1 LKQES
6 AIRSSESFRILYEI
20 VFSCNKFRDI
30 YSKDEVAKMDQKV
43 YPFSAGNRT
52 MSDLLGGKG
61 ANLAEMATLGIPVPD
76 GFTITTRVC
85 QEYLR
90 TGGLTDDLLHEI
102 DAAIIDLEKKI
113 GKSFGDP
120 KNPLLVSVRSGA
132 KFSMPGMMETVLN
145 VGMSPEVAATL
156 EKITG
161 DSRFAWDS
169 YRRFI
174 EMFGKT
180 VCEIPS
186 ESFSKVAEPL
196 IKAAGGKTIA
206 DLDGAGLK
214 AAGDAFIKVVE
225 AHTGTAFPF
234 DARTQL
240 TRAIEAVFHSWNS
253 ERAQLYRRRER
264 ISADLGTAVNVQAM
278 VFGNI
283 GDTSGTGVCF
293 TRDPGSGAPGAYGDY
308 LPRAQGEDVVAG
320 IRNAFPLTHLGV
332 VNPEAF
338 AELNRIMALLEDH
351 YRDMCDIEFTVEQGK
366 LWILQTRV
374 GKRTAEAAFK
384 IATQLVDE
392 GSITMDQAL
401 TRVNGEQ
408 LVQLMFPQFDKAT
421 APKELTRGIAAS
433 PGAAVGSVVF
443 DPRDAADQA
452 LAGKK
457 VILVRRETNPDDLVG
472 MVAAQGILTARGGK
486 TSHAAVVA
494 RGMGRPAVCGTESI
508 EVNVDEKFFTCGDV
522 TVHEGDLISID
533 GTTGAVFLGEVA
545 VVPSVVTEY
554 VQGIVDPGADTSTA
568 LIKSIHRIITHAD
581 NVRRMSVR
589 ANADTPEDAEIARR
603 MGAQGIG
610 LTRTEHMFLGDRRV
624 LVETLVL
631 ATTDEERAEV
641 LAEMEK
647 LQFSDFVGILRAMTG
662 LPVTIRLLDPPL
674 HEFLTDQASLA
685 VDIALTQARGDVV
698 DERKLALSRAVNRL
712 HESNPMMGLR
722 GVRLGVLIP
731 DLFSMQVRALTR
743 AALHVR
749 AQGYDPQPEIMIPL
763 VASQRELLYFRS
775 SLETEV
781 ARVLTLAGE
790 EMHISIGSMIETP
803 RAAITAAK
811 LADYSDF
818 FSFGTNDLTQL
829 TWAFSRDDVESSFLP
844 RYLDLELLPFS
855 PFESLD
861 QDGVGLLVKIACDE
875 VRSVNPEMKLGICG
889 EHGGD
894 PRSIDFF
901 HHVGLDYVSC
911 SPFRVPVARL
921 EAGRAAV
928 GDQATTSS
936 A

>member
-1 LKQES
+1 
-6 AIRSSESFRILYEI
+6 
-20 VFSCNKFRDI
+20 
-30 YSKDEVAKMDQKV
+30 
-43 YPFSAGNRT
+43 
-52 MSDLLGGKG
+52 
-61 ANLAEMATLGIPVPD
+61 MATLGIPVPD

-186 ESFSKVAEPL
+186 ESFAKVAEPL

-698 DERKLALSRAVNRL
+698 DERKLALNRAVNRL

-781 ARVLTLAGE
+781 ARVLALAGE
-790 EMHISIGSMIETP
+790 DMHISIGSMIETP

-875 VRSVNPEMKLGICG
+875 VRSVTPEIKLGICG

>member
-1 LKQES
+1 
-6 AIRSSESFRILYEI
+6 
-20 VFSCNKFRDI
+20 
-30 YSKDEVAKMDQKV
+30 
-43 YPFSAGNRT
+43 

-90 TGGLTDDLLHEI
+90 TGGLTDDLLQEI
-102 DAAIIDLEKKI
+102 DSAIIDLEKKI

-698 DERKLALSRAVNRL
+698 DERKLALNRAVNRL

-781 ARVLTLAGE
+781 ARVLALAGE

-875 VRSVNPEMKLGICG
+875 VRSVTPEMKLGICG

>member
-1 LKQES
+1 M
-6 AIRSSESFRILYEI
+6 
-20 VFSCNKFRDI
+20 
-30 YSKDEVAKMDQKV
+30 MDQRV

-186 ESFSKVAEPL
+186 ESFAKVAEPL
-196 IKAAGGKTIA
+196 IKSAGGKTIA
-206 DLDGAGLK
+206 DLDGASLK

-421 APKELTRGIAAS
+421 SPKELTRGIAAS

-698 DERKLALSRAVNRL
+698 DERKLALNRAVNRL

-781 ARVLTLAGE
+781 ARVLALAGE

-875 VRSVNPEMKLGICG
+875 VRSVTPEIKLGICG

>member
-1 LKQES
+1 
-6 AIRSSESFRILYEI
+6 
-20 VFSCNKFRDI
+20 
-30 YSKDEVAKMDQKV
+30 MDQKV
-43 YPFSAGNRT
+43 YPFSAGNRS

-186 ESFSKVAEPL
+186 ESFAKVAEPL

-214 AAGDAFIKVVE
+214 AAGDAFITVVE

-698 DERKLALSRAVNRL
+698 DERKLALNRAVNRL

-781 ARVLTLAGE
+781 ARVLALAGE

-875 VRSVNPEMKLGICG
+875 VRSVTPEIKLGICG

>member
-1 LKQES
+1 
-6 AIRSSESFRILYEI
+6 
-20 VFSCNKFRDI
+20 
-30 YSKDEVAKMDQKV
+30 MDQKV
-43 YPFSAGNRT
+43 YAFSEGNRT

-61 ANLAEMATLGIPVPD
+61 ANLAEMASLGIPVPD
-76 GFTITTRVC
+76 GFTITTEVC

-90 TGGLTDDLLHEI
+90 TGGLGTALLADI
-102 DAAIIDLEKKI
+102 DAAVVALEKKI

-120 KNPLLVSVRSGA
+120 TNPLLVSVRSGA

-145 VGMSPEVAATL
+145 VGMSKSVASTL
-156 EKITG
+156 AKQTG
-161 DSRFAWDS
+161 DDRFAWDS

-180 VCEIPS
+180 VCEIPGDVFTKTAAPII
-186 ESFSKVAEPL
+186 E
-196 IKAAGGKTIA
+196 AAGGKSMA
-206 DLDGAGLK
+206 DLGGADLEK
-214 AAGDAFIKVVE
+214 VGDAFVAIVE
-225 AHTGTAFPF
+225 KHTGAPFPF
-234 DARTQL
+234 EARSQML
-240 TRAIEAVFHSWNS
+240 QAIEAVFHSWNS
-253 ERAQLYRRRER
+253 DRAQLYRRRER

-293 TRDPGSGAPGAYGDY
+293 TRDPGSGAQGAYGDY

-320 IRNAFPLTHLGV
+320 IRNAYPLTHLGEI
-332 VNPEAF
+332 NPEAY
-338 AELNRIMALLEDH
+338 AELQKIMALLENH
-351 YRDMCDIEFTVEQGK
+351 YRDMCDIEFTVEKGK

-374 GKRTAEAAFK
+374 GKRTAEAAFR

-392 GSITMDQAL
+392 GAITMDQAL
-401 TRVNGEQ
+401 TRVDGEQ
-408 LVQLMFPQFDKAT
+408 LVQLMFPQFDKAS
-421 APKELTRGIAAS
+421 APRELTRGIAAS
-433 PGAAVGSVVF
+433 PGAAVGAVVF

-508 EVNVDEKFFTCGDV
+508 EVNVDEKYFLCGDTKV
-522 TVHEGDLISID
+522 VEGDVISID

-554 VQGIVDPGADTSTA
+554 VQGIVDPGAATSSA
-568 LIKSIHRIITHAD
+568 LIRSIHRIITHAD
-581 NVRRMSVR
+581 QVRRMSVR

-631 ATTDEERAEV
+631 ATTDEERTEV

-662 LPVTIRLLDPPL
+662 LPVTVRLLDPPL

-685 VDIALTQARGDVV
+685 VEIALLQERGEVV
-698 DERKLALSRAVNRL
+698 DERKLALNRAVNRL

-749 AQGYDPQPEIMIPL
+749 DQGYDPQPEIMIPL

-775 SLETEV
+775 SLEDEV
-781 ARVLTLAGE
+781 ARVLKNAGK

-811 LADYSDF
+811 LSDYSDF

-829 TWAFSRDDVESSFLP
+829 TWAFSRDDVESTFLP
-844 RYLDLELLPFS
+844 RYLDLELLPFN

-861 QDGVGLLVKIACDE
+861 QAGVGILVRQAAE
-875 VRSVNPEMKLGICG
+875 LSRQVRGDFKLGVCG

-894 PRSIDFF
+894 PRSIHFF
-901 HHVGLDYVSC
+901 HQLNLDYVSC
-911 SPFRVPVARL
+911 SPFRVPIARL
-921 EAGRAAV
+921 ESGRAAV
-928 GDQATTSS
+928 AK
-936 A
+936 

>member
-1 LKQES
+1 
-6 AIRSSESFRILYEI
+6 
-20 VFSCNKFRDI
+20 
-30 YSKDEVAKMDQKV
+30 MDQKV
-43 YPFSAGNRT
+43 YPFSAGNRS

-186 ESFSKVAEPL
+186 ESFAKVAEPL

-214 AAGDAFIKVVE
+214 AAGDAFITVVE

-421 APKELTRGIAAS
+421 SPKELTRGIAAS

-508 EVNVDEKFFTCGDV
+508 EVNVDEKYFTCGDV

-554 VQGIVDPGADTSTA
+554 VQGIVDPGAETSTA
-568 LIKSIHRIITHAD
+568 LIKSIHRIISHAD

-698 DERKLALSRAVNRL
+698 DERKLALNRAVNRL

-781 ARVLTLAGE
+781 SRVLALAGE

-875 VRSVNPEMKLGICG
+875 VRSVTPEIKLGICG

>member
-1 LKQES
+1 M
-6 AIRSSESFRILYEI
+6 
-20 VFSCNKFRDI
+20 
-30 YSKDEVAKMDQKV
+30 MDQKV

-186 ESFSKVAEPL
+186 ESFAKVAEPL

-225 AHTGTAFPF
+225 AHIGTAFPF

-698 DERKLALSRAVNRL
+698 DERKLALNRAVNRL

-781 ARVLTLAGE
+781 ARVLALAGE

-875 VRSVNPEMKLGICG
+875 VRSVTPEIKLGICG

>member
-1 LKQES
+1 
-6 AIRSSESFRILYEI
+6 
-20 VFSCNKFRDI
+20 
-30 YSKDEVAKMDQKV
+30 MDQKV

-186 ESFSKVAEPL
+186 ESFAKVAEPL

-240 TRAIEAVFHSWNS
+240 IRAIEAVFHSWNS

-421 APKELTRGIAAS
+421 SPKELTRGIAAS

-698 DERKLALSRAVNRL
+698 DERKLALNRAVNRL

-781 ARVLTLAGE
+781 ARVLALAGE

-875 VRSVNPEMKLGICG
+875 VRSVTPEIKLGICG

>member
-1 LKQES
+1 
-6 AIRSSESFRILYEI
+6 
-20 VFSCNKFRDI
+20 
-30 YSKDEVAKMDQKV
+30 MDQKV
-43 YPFSAGNRT
+43 YPFSAGNRS

-186 ESFSKVAEPL
+186 ESFAKVAEPL

-214 AAGDAFIKVVE
+214 AAGDACITVVE

-421 APKELTRGIAAS
+421 SPKELTRGIAAS

-533 GTTGAVFLGEVA
+533 GTTGTVFLGEVA

-554 VQGIVDPGADTSTA
+554 VQGIVDPGAETSTA

-698 DERKLALSRAVNRL
+698 DERKLALNRAVNRL

-781 ARVLTLAGE
+781 ARVLALAGE

-875 VRSVNPEMKLGICG
+875 VRSVTPEIKLGICG

>member
-1 LKQES
+1 
-6 AIRSSESFRILYEI
+6 
-20 VFSCNKFRDI
+20 
-30 YSKDEVAKMDQKV
+30 
-43 YPFSAGNRT
+43 

-90 TGGLTDDLLHEI
+90 TGGLTDDLLDEI
-102 DAAIIDLEKKI
+102 DQAIMDLEKKI

-120 KNPLLVSVRSGA
+120 TNPLLVSVRSGA

-186 ESFSKVAEPL
+186 ESFAKVAEPL

-206 DLDGAGLK
+206 DLDGPGLK
-214 AAGDAFIKVVE
+214 AAGDAFIEVVE
-225 AHTGTAFPF
+225 KHTGSAFPF
-234 DARTQL
+234 DARSQL

-283 GDTSGTGVCF
+283 GETSGTGVCF

-338 AELNRIMALLEDH
+338 AELNRIMALLENH

-408 LVQLMFPQFDKAT
+408 LAQLMFPQFDKAS

-522 TVHEGDLISID
+522 RVHEGDLISID

-554 VQGIVDPGADTSTA
+554 VQGIVDPGAATSTA

-581 NVRRMSVR
+581 SVRRMSVR

-631 ATTDEERAEV
+631 ATTDEERTEV

-685 VDIALTQARGDVV
+685 VDIALMQERGQAV
-698 DERKLALSRAVNRL
+698 DERKLALNRAVNRL

-781 ARVLTLAGE
+781 ARVLENAGE
-790 EMHISIGSMIETP
+790 QMHISIGSMIETP

-829 TWAFSRDDVESSFLP
+829 TWAFSRDDVESTFLP
-844 RYLDLELLPFS
+844 RYLDLELLPFN

-861 QDGVGLLVKIACDE
+861 QDGVGLFVKMASE
-875 VRSVNPEMKLGICG
+875 AARSIRPDFKLGVCG

-894 PRSIDFF
+894 PRSIHFF
-901 HHVGLDYVSC
+901 HSVGLDYVSC

-921 EAGRAAV
+921 ESGRATIV
-928 GDQATTSS
+928 KSSTSS
-936 A
+936 TA

>member
-1 LKQES
+1 
-6 AIRSSESFRILYEI
+6 
-20 VFSCNKFRDI
+20 
-30 YSKDEVAKMDQKV
+30 MDQKV

-186 ESFSKVAEPL
+186 ESFAKVAEPL

-698 DERKLALSRAVNRL
+698 DERKLALNRAVNRL

-781 ARVLTLAGE
+781 ARVLALAGE

-875 VRSVNPEMKLGICG
+875 VRSVTPEIKLGICG

>member
-1 LKQES
+1 M
-6 AIRSSESFRILYEI
+6 
-20 VFSCNKFRDI
+20 N
-30 YSKDEVAKMDQKV
+30 QKV
-43 YPFSAGNRT
+43 YAFSEGNRT

-61 ANLAEMATLGIPVPD
+61 ANLAEMASLGIPVPD
-76 GFTITTRVC
+76 GFTITTEVC

-90 TGGLTDDLLHEI
+90 TGGLGSALLADI
-102 DAAIIDLEKKI
+102 DAAVVALEKKI
-113 GKSFGDP
+113 GKSFGDST
-120 KNPLLVSVRSGA
+120 NPLLVSVRSGA

-145 VGMSPEVAATL
+145 VGMSKSVASTL
-156 EKITG
+156 AKQTG
-161 DSRFAWDS
+161 DDRFAWDS

-180 VCEIPS
+180 VCEIPGDVFTKTAAPII
-186 ESFSKVAEPL
+186 E
-196 IKAAGGKTIA
+196 AAGGKTMA
-206 DLDGAGLK
+206 DLGGADLEK
-214 AAGDAFIKVVE
+214 VGDAFVKVVE
-225 AHTGTAFPF
+225 THTGAPFPF
-234 DARTQL
+234 EARSQML
-240 TRAIEAVFHSWNS
+240 QAIEAVFHSWNS
-253 ERAQLYRRRER
+253 DRAQLYRRRER

-320 IRNAFPLTHLGV
+320 IRNAFPLTHLGEI
-332 VNPEAF
+332 NPEAY
-338 AELNRIMALLEDH
+338 AELQKIMTLLENH
-351 YRDMCDIEFTVEQGK
+351 YRDMCDIEFTVEKGK

-374 GKRTAEAAFK
+374 GKRTAEAAFR
-384 IATQLVDE
+384 IAIQLVDE
-392 GSITMDQAL
+392 GAITMDQAL
-401 TRVNGEQ
+401 TRVDGEQ
-408 LVQLMFPQFDKAT
+408 LVQLMFPQFDKT
-421 APKELTRGIAAS
+421 SAPRELTRGIAAS
-433 PGAAVGSVVF
+433 PGAAVGAVVF

-452 LAGKK
+452 LSGKK

-472 MVAAQGILTARGGK
+472 MVAAQGILTSRGGK

-508 EVNVDEKFFTCGDV
+508 EVNVDEKYFLCGDTKV
-522 TVHEGDLISID
+522 VEGDVISID

-554 VQGIVDPGADTSTA
+554 VQGIVDPGAATSSA
-568 LIKSIHRIITHAD
+568 LIRSIHKIITHAD
-581 NVRRMSVR
+581 QVRRMSVR

-631 ATTDEERAEV
+631 ATTDEERTEV

-662 LPVTIRLLDPPL
+662 LPVTVRLLDPPL

-685 VDIALTQARGDVV
+685 VDIALLQERGEVV
-698 DERKLALSRAVNRL
+698 DERKLALNRAVNRL

-749 AQGYDPQPEIMIPL
+749 DQGYDPQPEIMIPL

-775 SLETEV
+775 SLEDEV
-781 ARVLTLAGE
+781 ARVLKNAGKD
-790 EMHISIGSMIETP
+790 MHISIGSMIETP

-811 LADYSDF
+811 LSDYSDF

-875 VRSVNPEMKLGICG
+875 IRGVAPEMKLGICG

-901 HHVGLDYVSC
+901 HNVGLDYVSC

-928 GDQATTSS
+928 SKFSTTSS

>member
-1 LKQES
+1 
-6 AIRSSESFRILYEI
+6 
-20 VFSCNKFRDI
+20 
-30 YSKDEVAKMDQKV
+30 MDQKV
-43 YPFSAGNRT
+43 YPFSAGNRS

-90 TGGLTDDLLHEI
+90 TGGLTDELLHEI

-186 ESFSKVAEPL
+186 ESFAKVAEPL

-421 APKELTRGIAAS
+421 SPKELTRGIAAS

-508 EVNVDEKFFTCGDV
+508 EVNVDEKYFTCGDV

-554 VQGIVDPGADTSTA
+554 VQGIVDPGAETSTA

-698 DERKLALSRAVNRL
+698 DERKLALNRAVNRL

-781 ARVLTLAGE
+781 ARVLALAGE

-875 VRSVNPEMKLGICG
+875 VRSVTPEIKLGICG

>member
-1 LKQES
+1 
-6 AIRSSESFRILYEI
+6 
-20 VFSCNKFRDI
+20 
-30 YSKDEVAKMDQKV
+30 MDQKV
-43 YPFSAGNRT
+43 YAFSEGNRT

-61 ANLAEMATLGIPVPD
+61 ANLAEMASLGIPVPD
-76 GFTITTRVC
+76 GFTITTQVC

-90 TGGLTDDLLHEI
+90 TGGLGSALLADI
-102 DAAIIDLEKKI
+102 DAAVIALEKKI

-120 KNPLLVSVRSGA
+120 TNPLLVSVRSGA

-145 VGMSPEVAATL
+145 VGMSKSVAATL
-156 EKITG
+156 AKQSG
-161 DSRFAWDS
+161 DDRFAWDS

-180 VCEIPS
+180 VCEIPGDVFTKTAAPII
-186 ESFSKVAEPL
+186 E
-196 IKAAGGKTIA
+196 AAGGKTMA
-206 DLDGAGLK
+206 DLGGVDLEK
-214 AAGDAFIKVVE
+214 VGDAFVTIVE
-225 AHTGTAFPF
+225 KHTGKPFPF
-234 DARTQL
+234 EARSQMIQ
-240 TRAIEAVFHSWNS
+240 AIEAVFHSWNS
-253 ERAQLYRRRER
+253 DRAQLYRRRER

-293 TRDPGSGAPGAYGDY
+293 TRDPGSGTPGAYGDY

-320 IRNAFPLTHLGV
+320 IRNAFPLTHLGE
-332 VNPEAF
+332 VNPEAYG
-338 AELNRIMALLEDH
+338 ELQKIMTLLENH
-351 YRDMCDIEFTVEQGK
+351 YRDMCDIEFTVEKGK

-374 GKRTAEAAFK
+374 GKRTAEAAFR

-392 GSITMDQAL
+392 GAITLDQAL
-401 TRVNGEQ
+401 TRVDGEQ
-408 LVQLMFPQFDKAT
+408 LVQLMFPQFDKAS

-433 PGAAVGSVVF
+433 PGAAVGAVVF

-508 EVNVDEKFFTCGDV
+508 EVNVEAKYFLCGDIKV
-522 TVHEGDLISID
+522 IEGDVISID

-554 VQGIVDPGADTSTA
+554 VQGIVDPGAPTSSP
-568 LIKSIHRIITHAD
+568 LIRSIHRIISHAD
-581 NVRRMSVR
+581 KVRQMSVR
-589 ANADTPEDAEIARR
+589 ANADTPEDAEIARQ

-631 ATTDEERAEV
+631 ATTDEERTEV

-647 LQFSDFVGILRAMTG
+647 LQYGDFVGILRAMSG

-685 VDIALTQARGDVV
+685 VEIALLQERGQVV
-698 DERKLALSRAVNRL
+698 DERKLALNRAVNRL

-749 AQGYDPQPEIMIPL
+749 DQGYDPQPEIMIPL

-775 SLETEV
+775 SLEEEV
-781 ARVLTLAGE
+781 SRVLREAGK

-811 LADYSDF
+811 LSDYSDF

-875 VRSVNPEMKLGICG
+875 IRGVAPDMKLGICG

-901 HHVGLDYVSC
+901 HNVGLDYVSC

-928 GDQATTSS
+928 SQHSTTAST
-936 A
+936 

>member
-1 LKQES
+1 
-6 AIRSSESFRILYEI
+6 
-20 VFSCNKFRDI
+20 
-30 YSKDEVAKMDQKV
+30 MDQKV
-43 YPFSAGNRT
+43 YAFSEGNRT

-61 ANLAEMATLGIPVPD
+61 ANLAEMASLGIPVPD
-76 GFTITTRVC
+76 GFTITTQAC

-90 TGGLTDDLLHEI
+90 TGGLSSGLLSDI
-102 DAAIIDLEKKI
+102 DAAIIALEKKI
-113 GKSFGDP
+113 GKAFGDAS
-120 KNPLLVSVRSGA
+120 NPLLVSVRSGA

-145 VGMSPEVAATL
+145 VGMSKSVAATL
-156 EKITG
+156 AAQSG
-161 DSRFAWDS
+161 DARFAWDS

-180 VCEIPS
+180 VCEIPG
-186 ESFSKVAEPL
+186 EEFAKAAAPV
-196 IKAAGGKTIA
+196 ITAAGGKTIA
-206 DLDGAGLK
+206 DLGGVELQK
-214 AAGDAFIKVVE
+214 VGDLFVKVVE
-225 AHTGTAFPF
+225 KHTGESFPF
-234 DARTQL
+234 DARSQL
-240 TRAIEAVFHSWNS
+240 IRAIEAVFHSWNS

-320 IRNAFPLTHLGV
+320 IRNAFPLTHLGE

-338 AELNRIMALLEDH
+338 AELNRIMELLEGH

-392 GSITMDQAL
+392 GSISMDQAL

-408 LVQLMFPQFDKAT
+408 LMQLMFPQFDKAS

-433 PGAAVGSVVF
+433 PGAAVGAVVF

-508 EVNVDEKFFTCGDV
+508 EVNLEEKFFACGDV
-522 TVHEGDLISID
+522 KVVEGDVISID

-545 VVPSVVTEY
+545 VVASVVTNY
-554 VQGIVDPGADTSTA
+554 VQGIVDPGAPTSSA
-568 LIKSIHRIITHAD
+568 LVRSIHRIISHAD
-581 NVRRMSVR
+581 QVRRMSVR
-589 ANADTPEDAEIARR
+589 ANADTPEDAEVARQ

-624 LVETLVL
+624 LVERLVL
-631 ATTDEERAEV
+631 AITDEERAEV

-662 LPVTIRLLDPPL
+662 LPVTVRLLDPPL
-674 HEFLTDQASLA
+674 HEFLTDQTSLA
-685 VDIALTQARGDVV
+685 VEIALTHERGEKV

-749 AQGYDPQPEIMIPL
+749 DQGYDPRPEIMIPL

-775 SLETEV
+775 SLEEEV
-781 ARVLTLAGE
+781 SRVLVAAGK
-790 EMHISIGSMIETP
+790 EMEINIGSMIETP
-803 RAAITAAK
+803 RAAITAAR

-844 RYLDLELLPFS
+844 RYLDLELIPFS

-861 QDGVGLLVKIACDE
+861 QDGVGLLVKVACEE
-875 VRSVNPEMKLGICG
+875 VRKVKPDMKLGVCG

-901 HHVGLDYVSC
+901 HGVGLDYVSC

-928 GDQATTSS
+928 SAHATTGS

>member
-1 LKQES
+1 
-6 AIRSSESFRILYEI
+6 
-20 VFSCNKFRDI
+20 
-30 YSKDEVAKMDQKV
+30 MDQKV

-76 GFTITTRVC
+76 GFTITTRAC
-85 QEYLR
+85 QDYLR
-90 TGGLTDDLLHEI
+90 TGGLNQELLDQI

-145 VGMSPEVAATL
+145 VGMSQEVAATL
-156 EKITG
+156 ESITG

-180 VCEIPS
+180 VCDIPS
-186 ESFSKVAEPL
+186 DAFAKVAAPL

-206 DLDGAGLK
+206 DLDGPALRK
-214 AAGDAFIKVVE
+214 AGDAFVEVVE
-225 AHTGTAFPF
+225 KHTGTAFPF
-234 DARTQL
+234 DARSQL

-320 IRNAFPLTHLGV
+320 IRNAFPLTHLGE

-338 AELNRIMALLEDH
+338 AELNRIMTLLEDH

-366 LWILQTRV
+366 PWILQTRV

-401 TRVNGEQ
+401 TRVNGDQ

-508 EVNVDEKFFTCGDV
+508 EVHIEEKFFTCGDV
-522 TVHEGDLISID
+522 KVHEGDVISID

-554 VQGIVDPGADTSTA
+554 VQGIVDPGAPTSSA
-568 LIKSIHRIITHAD
+568 LIRSIHRIITHAD

-589 ANADTPEDAEIARR
+589 ANADTPEDAEIARQ

-631 ATTDEERAEV
+631 ATTDEERTEV

-685 VDIALTQARGDVV
+685 VEIALTQERGEVV
-698 DERKLALSRAVNRL
+698 DERKLALNRAVNRL

-775 SLETEV
+775 SLEEEV
-781 ARVLTLAGE
+781 SRVLKHAGE

-875 VRSVNPEMKLGICG
+875 VRTVNPEMKLGVCG

-928 GDQATTSS
+928 SDHATTGS

>member
-1 LKQES
+1 
-6 AIRSSESFRILYEI
+6 
-20 VFSCNKFRDI
+20 
-30 YSKDEVAKMDQKV
+30 
-43 YPFSAGNRT
+43 

-85 QEYLR
+85 QEFLR

-102 DAAIIDLEKKI
+102 DVAIIDLEKKI

-186 ESFSKVAEPL
+186 ESFAKVAEPL

-206 DLDGAGLK
+206 DLDGVGCK

-554 VQGIVDPGADTSTA
+554 VQGIVDPGAASSSA

-631 ATTDEERAEV
+631 ATTDKERAEV

-647 LQFSDFVGILRAMTG
+647 LQFGDFVGILRAMTG

-698 DERKLALSRAVNRL
+698 DERKLALNRAVNRL

-781 ARVLTLAGE
+781 AHVLETAGE

-875 VRSVNPEMKLGICG
+875 VRTVNPEIKLGICG

>member
-1 LKQES
+1 
-6 AIRSSESFRILYEI
+6 
-20 VFSCNKFRDI
+20 
-30 YSKDEVAKMDQKV
+30 MDQKV
-43 YPFSAGNRT
+43 YPFSAGNRS

-186 ESFSKVAEPL
+186 ESFAKVAEPL

-214 AAGDAFIKVVE
+214 AAGDAFITVVE

-421 APKELTRGIAAS
+421 SPKELTRGIAAS

-554 VQGIVDPGADTSTA
+554 VQGIVDPGAETSTA

-698 DERKLALSRAVNRL
+698 DERKLALNRAVNRL

-781 ARVLTLAGE
+781 ARVLALAGE

-875 VRSVNPEMKLGICG
+875 VRSVTPEIKLGICG

>member
-1 LKQES
+1 
-6 AIRSSESFRILYEI
+6 
-20 VFSCNKFRDI
+20 
-30 YSKDEVAKMDQKV
+30 MDQKV
-43 YPFSAGNRT
+43 YAFSEGNRT

-61 ANLAEMATLGIPVPD
+61 ANLAEMASLGIPVPD
-76 GFTITTRVC
+76 GFTITTEVC

-90 TGGLTDDLLHEI
+90 TGGLGSALLADI
-102 DAAIIDLEKKI
+102 DAAVVALEKKI

-120 KNPLLVSVRSGA
+120 TNPLLVSVRSGA

-145 VGMSPEVAATL
+145 VGMSKSVASTL
-156 EKITG
+156 AKQTG
-161 DSRFAWDS
+161 DDRFAWDS

-180 VCEIPS
+180 VCEIPG
-186 ESFSKVAEPL
+186 EVFTKTAAPIIE
-196 IKAAGGKTIA
+196 AAGGKSMA
-206 DLDGAGLK
+206 DLGGADLEK
-214 AAGDAFIKVVE
+214 VGDAFVAIVE
-225 AHTGTAFPF
+225 KHTGAPFPF
-234 DARTQL
+234 EARSQMIQ
-240 TRAIEAVFHSWNS
+240 AIEAVFHSWNS
-253 ERAQLYRRRER
+253 DRAQLYRRRER

-293 TRDPGSGAPGAYGDY
+293 TRDPGSGAQGAYGDY

-320 IRNAFPLTHLGV
+320 IRNAFPLTHLGEI
-332 VNPEAF
+332 NPEAY
-338 AELNRIMALLEDH
+338 AELQKIMALLENH
-351 YRDMCDIEFTVEQGK
+351 YRDMCDIEFTVEKGK

-374 GKRTAEAAFK
+374 GKRTAEAAFR

-392 GSITMDQAL
+392 GAITLDQAL
-401 TRVNGEQ
+401 TRVDGEQ
-408 LVQLMFPQFDKAT
+408 LVQLMFPQFDKAS
-421 APKELTRGIAAS
+421 APRELTRGIAAS

-472 MVAAQGILTARGGK
+472 MVAAEGILTARGGK

-508 EVNVDEKFFTCGDV
+508 EVYVDEKYFLCGDTKV
-522 TVHEGDLISID
+522 VEGDVISID

-554 VQGIVDPGADTSTA
+554 VQGIVDPGAATSSA
-568 LIKSIHRIITHAD
+568 LIRSIHRIITHAD
-581 NVRRMSVR
+581 QVRRMSVR

-631 ATTDEERAEV
+631 ATKDEERTEV

-662 LPVTIRLLDPPL
+662 LPVTVRLLDPPL

-685 VDIALTQARGDVV
+685 VEIALLQERGQVV
-698 DERKLALSRAVNRL
+698 DERKLALNRAVNRL

-749 AQGYDPQPEIMIPL
+749 DQGYDPQPEIMIPL

-775 SLETEV
+775 SLEDEV
-781 ARVLTLAGE
+781 ARVLKNAGK

-811 LADYSDF
+811 LSDYSDF

-875 VRSVNPEMKLGICG
+875 IRGVAPEMKLGICG

-901 HHVGLDYVSC
+901 HNVGLDYVSC

-928 GDQATTSS
+928 SKFSTTTS

>member
-1 LKQES
+1 M
-6 AIRSSESFRILYEI
+6 
-20 VFSCNKFRDI
+20 
-30 YSKDEVAKMDQKV
+30 MDQRV

-186 ESFSKVAEPL
+186 ESFAKVAEPL
-196 IKAAGGKTIA
+196 IKSAGGKTIA

-421 APKELTRGIAAS
+421 SPKELTRGIAAS

-698 DERKLALSRAVNRL
+698 DERKLALNRAVNRL

-781 ARVLTLAGE
+781 ARVLALAGE

-875 VRSVNPEMKLGICG
+875 VRSVTPEIKLGICG

>member
-1 LKQES
+1 
-6 AIRSSESFRILYEI
+6 
-20 VFSCNKFRDI
+20 
-30 YSKDEVAKMDQKV
+30 MDQKV

-102 DAAIIDLEKKI
+102 DVAIIELEKKI

-186 ESFSKVAEPL
+186 ESFAKVADPL

-206 DLDGAGLK
+206 DLDGAGLR
-214 AAGDAFIKVVE
+214 AAGDAFTKVVE

-631 ATTDEERAEV
+631 ATTDEERSEV

-685 VDIALTQARGDVV
+685 VDIALTQERGDVV
-698 DERKLALSRAVNRL
+698 DERKLALNRAVNRL

-875 VRSVNPEMKLGICG
+875 VRSVTPEIKLGICG

>member
-1 LKQES
+1 M
-6 AIRSSESFRILYEI
+6 
-20 VFSCNKFRDI
+20 
-30 YSKDEVAKMDQKV
+30 MDQKV
-43 YPFSAGNRT
+43 YPFSAGNRS

-102 DAAIIDLEKKI
+102 DAAIIELEKKI

-186 ESFSKVAEPL
+186 ESFAKVAEPL

-554 VQGIVDPGADTSTA
+554 VQGIVDPGAETSTA
-568 LIKSIHRIITHAD
+568 LIKSIHRIISHAD

-698 DERKLALSRAVNRL
+698 DERKLALNRAVNRL

-781 ARVLTLAGE
+781 ARVLALAGE

-875 VRSVNPEMKLGICG
+875 VRSVTPEIKLGICG